1 MNEDVFGTP
10 RDTVDA
16 MTLDLTAQAL
26 WQRHAQIRPVEGEG
40 GDAPAFHMQ
49 RQAAADG
56 FDFGKLGHLATIGGA
71 QPAKSGAVA
80 PGESTRYVPPMI
92 GDGRAS
98 ASEKTTDFGYRRVA
112 EGEKAGL
119 VRGVFDS
126 VARRYDL
133 MNDLMSGG
141 IHRLWK
147 LEFIDRLNPRRGE
160 TVLDVAGGTG
170 DIALGI
176 VARTGGPARGSGK
189 IPDSAPGTVIV
200 CDLTPAML
208 AIGRDRAIDRGVLH
222 GIEWLCGD
230 AELLPIA
237 SASVDAYTIA
247 FGLRNVT
254 RIDAALAEARRVLK
268 PGGRFFC
275 LEFSQIA
282 QPALARLYDFYSFRI
297 LPQVGALVAQ
307 DRDAYQY
314 LVESIRRFP
323 AQQALVERI
332 EAAGLERPRYRNLS
346 GGIAAIHSAWRL

>member
-1 MNEDVFGTP
+1 MIED
-10 RDTVDA
+10 A
-16 MTLDLTAQAL
+16 
-26 WQRHAQIRPVEGEG
+26 
-40 GDAPAFHMQ
+40 
-49 RQAAADG
+49 
-56 FDFGKLGHLATIGGA
+56 GA
-71 QPAKSGAVA
+71 G
-80 PGESTRYVPPMI
+80 
-92 GDGRAS
+92 
-98 ASEKTTDFGYRRVA
+98 ASEKTADFGFRKVA
-112 EGEKAGL
+112 EGEKSQL

-147 LEFIDRLNPRRGE
+147 TELIDRLNPRRGE

-176 VARTGGPARGSGK
+176 VARLGDAAN
-189 IPDSAPGTVIV
+189 IVV
-200 CDLTPAML
+200 CDITPAML
-208 AIGRDRAIDRGVLH
+208 EIGRDRAIDSGVLR
-222 GIEWLCGD
+222 GIEFLCGD
-230 AELLPIA
+230 GELLPIA

-275 LEFSQIA
+275 LEFSQIVL
-282 QPALARLYDFYSFRI
+282 PALARLYDFYSFRV
-297 LPQVGALVAQ
+297 LPRIGGLVAG